1 MPLVAQGP
9 DYPSPDL
16 SPDAILEKA
25 GSVADMRYE
34 GAKAAKALAS
44 LMGHPRWASLLTVA
58 ALRTTVPQSLA
69 DVRQVAPGRNRL
81 QDHFDAGPPASTDL
95 PTMPTIADNKKH
107 CCVCSLQSKLAS
119 LHEMC
124 LLPLSASDQLC
135 TGTKNCQP

>member
-95 PTMPTIADNKKH
+95 QPCPQSLTTRNIAVCVHYNLSLH
-107 CCVCSLQSKLAS
+107 PCMRCVCC
-119 LHEMC
+119 H
-124 LLPLSASDQLC
+124 
-135 TGTKNCQP
+135 